1 MKKVILLATMLM
13 SVCMFAQNWKTY
25 TNTNHI
31 YDLMVEGND
40 LYCATWGGVLKLSSI
55 TDSQDLSSYS
65 ETMVYNTGNGLV
77 SNDIRTI
84 TYIDFS
90 GSLWMGSSD
99 NGISILSQLGFQ
111 NIGSDLGLPSLKVT
125 RIIEH
130 ESTILVATSSGLA
143 VFYYLPGVSFP
154 LMLHQYTSA
163 NTSGGLVGDNIVDML
178 LTETGTLFL
187 ATTSGVSYVPLD
199 SLDIDSAWKTIQ
211 GIENPV
217 LSGGNPILSA
227 NSESI
232 AIGLYNKVYV
242 HSLNMNSGSWL
253 YYNVGNM
260 LTGNDVSSVLLDS
273 QSRLW
278 VAYASWKE
286 STLSYTNTTDSLF
299 TLIEDNTYTHI
310 LKETN
315 GLGYSPISRILELNG
330 KIYFCS
336 WGEGIYRQ
344 EDGYWSNYNPVC
356 IGFPRIGQVV
366 TDNNYKPWFASG
378 YISDKPVRKG
388 SMGVSKFDD
397 GAWQTLN
404 IHNSPIHT
412 DNILGIAVDP
422 LNRKWFATWDNAS
435 SPEGWEKGISIY
447 DEDNN
452 SWVHITDSGI
462 RYYDNV
468 SETWS
473 DFDTS
478 TRLTTGTIGGI
489 YPAGDSLMMV
499 MCYIGGVDILNMNFE
514 KVAHFSPAN
523 TVNNRILYG
532 FYNGQQYFIGTND
545 DRGLS
550 IWNNDSIPVT
560 GGNHWLIPSPPD
572 LNSCVVYGVVTVD
585 TPYEGKQ
592 HWIAASTGVYMWNE
606 IYWYRYDT
614 MIKRYKFNPLNHQWE
629 NDILYYVDEERL
641 FGSVRTTPTCIFM
654 DAQNR
659 IWLGSMENGL
669 SVYDPYTE
677 RFTNYFSPNYPL
689 MSNYI
694 TSLGFDPVAGDL
706 IIGTPDGFNT
716 LRIGRTIKPLTS
728 LQNLKAFPN
737 PFRPSI
743 HPYLQIVN
751 MPVDNMPPGKAECRI
766 YDTSGALV
774 MKLEENAFS
783 RFQWDGKNTN
793 GKQCSSGIYFFV
805 VADEK
810 GNVKKGKL
818 AIVND

>member
-1 MKKVILLATMLM
+1 MRKLFIFATMLM
-13 SVCMFAQNWKTY
+13 SVCLSAQSWKTY

-31 YDLMVEGND
+31 YDLILKGND
-40 LYCATWGGVLKLSSI
+40 LYCATWGGVLKLNSI
-55 TDSQDLSSYS
+55 NDSEDLSSYS
-65 ETMVYNTGNGLV
+65 ETNVYNKGNGLV
-77 SNDIRTI
+77 SNDIRTL

-90 GSLWMGSSD
+90 ESLWMGSSD

-111 NIGSDLGLPSLKVT
+111 DIGSDLGLPSLKVT

-130 ESTILVATSSGLA
+130 ESTILVATSEGLA
-143 VFYYLPGVSFP
+143 VFYYLPSVSFP

-163 NTSGGLVGDNIVDML
+163 TTSGGMVGNNIVDML
-178 LTETGTLFL
+178 LADTGTLFL
-187 ATTSGVSYVPLD
+187 ATTNGVSYVPLD

-211 GIENPV
+211 GVGNPV

-227 NSESI
+227 NSDDL
-232 AIGLYNKVYV
+232 AIGFYDKVYV
-242 HSLNMNSGSWL
+242 HSLDMNGGSWL
-253 YYNVGNM
+253 NYNVGNM
-260 LTGNDVSSVLLDS
+260 LTGKDVSSVLLDS

-286 STLSYTNTTDSLF
+286 ATSSYTNTTDSLF
-299 TLIEDNTYTHI
+299 TLIENNTYAHI

-315 GLGYSPISRILELNG
+315 GLGYSPISRILEING
-330 KIYFCS
+330 KIYLCS
-336 WGEGIYRQ
+336 WGEGFFRQ
-344 EDGYWSNYNPVC
+344 EDDTWINYDPAC

-366 TDNNYKPWFASG
+366 TDNNYNLWFASG
-378 YISDKPVRKG
+378 YMSNLPVKKG
-388 SMGVSKFDD
+388 SMGVSKFAD
-397 GAWQTLN
+397 GDWKTLN

-412 DNILGIAVDP
+412 DNVLGIAVDH
-422 LNRKWFATWDNAS
+422 LNRKWFATWDNSS
-435 SPEGWEKGISIY
+435 SPQGWEKGISIY

-452 SWVHITDSGI
+452 SWVHISDEGI
-462 RYYDNV
+462 RHYDNV

-473 DFDTS
+473 IYDTS
-478 TRLTTGTIGGI
+478 TRLSTGTIGGI
-489 YPAGDSLMMV
+489 YPASDSLMMV

-523 TVNNRILYG
+523 TLYNSVLYG
-532 FYNGQQYFIGTND
+532 YYNGQQYFIGTNN
-545 DRGLS
+545 DRGLT
-550 IWNNDSIPVT
+550 IWNNDSLPVT
-560 GGNHWLIPSPPD
+560 GGDYWVIPSPPN
-572 LNSCVVYGVVTVD
+572 LNNCVVYGVVTVE

-592 HWIAASTGVYMWNE
+592 HWIAASTGVFMWNE
-606 IYWYRYDT
+606 TDWYRYDT
-614 MIKRYKFNPLNHQWE
+614 MIKRYKYSPISHQWE

-641 FGSVRTTPTCIFM
+641 FGSVRTTPTCIYL

-677 RFTNYFSPNYPL
+677 RFTNYFYPNYPL
-689 MSNYI
+689 ISNYI
-694 TSLGFDPVAGDL
+694 TSLGFDPVAGNL

-716 LRIGRTIKPLTS
+716 LRISRTVKPLTT

-751 MPVDNMPPGKAECRI
+751 MPVDNMPPGKADCRI
-766 YDTSGALV
+766 YDASGALV
-774 MKLEENAFS
+774 MKLKENAFS
-783 RFQWDGKNTN
+783 RFQWDGKNAN
-793 GKQCSSGIYFFV
+793 GKQCASGIYFFV
-805 VADEK
+805 VADDA

-818 AIVND
+818 AIIND